1 MMSRCLVIETSIF
14 EDETLG
20 LVTIG
25 HIITHV
31 LGRLPVT
38 LFQVILYT
46 SNE

>member
-25 HIITHV
+25 HNIPHV

-38 LFQVILYT
+38 LFQMILHT
-46 SNE
+46 SHE